1 MTYAD
6 VMTDV
11 YKHQTEGFGAT
22 FYSQTCDIVELV
34 PTSDSG
40 GLTITTPNIIQ
51 TGVKC
56 RIVATKQET
65 VNADVSSTR
74 ERVYTLYLQNT
85 VQLKDDYVYT
95 NFSDPA
101 LTKPQAY
108 YKPVKSVEKFLIASG
123 SGGYIYHIKGIKR
136 IDKDG

>member
-1 MTYAD
+1 MDYSQVVTG
-6 VMTDV
+6 V
-11 YKHQTEGFGAT
+11 YQHQTEGFGAT
-22 FYSQTCDIVELV
+22 MYTQTCDIVELV
-34 PTSDSG
+34 QTSDSG
-40 GLTITTPNIIQ
+40 GLTITTPNVIQ
-51 TGVKC
+51 AGVKC

-65 VNADVSSTR
+65 VNADVSSTK

-101 LTKPQAY
+101 LTEPQKY

-123 SGGYIYHIKGIKR
+123 NGGYIYHIKGVKR